1 MPRIELCAAQQLRW
15 RPARR
20 RFPGDPGCTRARSV
34 SDGVSSD
41 GALCSSGLNLL
52 AEVKPARLSIVG
64 GAPAS
69 GACERGSRGGAKAR
83 SRRRRSRAGAS
94 ELGRCGWWR
103 GHRSVRRAACALLH
117 QCRIGR
123 PAVTAGGRIP
133 PPIAPTRPSRRR
145 PSRDDS
151 WRQGGDRLSHLPN
164 LNESRILRTKNSTR
178 LSVCEVPFSTTMDE
192 GARRVETRLGVAR
205 AGKILRG

>member
-1 MPRIELCAAQQLRW
+1 MNFELPRYVTLNDTQRFFCGRWERAGERTRRGARRSYCTRGRMPRIELCAAQQLRW

-52 AEVKPARLSIVG
+52 AELKPARLSIVG

-69 GACERGSRGGAKAR
+69 GACERGNRGGAKAR

-103 GHRSVRRAACALLH
+103 GHRSVRSAACALLH

-123 PAVTAGGRIP
+123 PVVTAGGRIP
-133 PPIAPTRPSRRR
+133 PTIAPTRPSRRR

-151 WRQGGDRLSHLPN
+151 WRQGGD
-164 LNESRILRTKNSTR
+164 TA
-178 LSVCEVPFSTTMDE
+178 SVIC
-192 GARRVETRLGVAR
+192 RV
-205 AGKILRG
+205 